1 MGLSGSVR
9 IGRITRRQMS
19 RDSVTLRENPCS
31 NKIIRK
37 IRSIRTEQKTNTE
50 IHGTTRRQVSRDSV
64 TFRENPCSN
73 KNIRSISGIR
83 TEQKQTTRKTTEK
96 HGGR

>member
-1 MGLSGSVR
+1 MGLYGSDGLHGCGWTVYPKDQWDPYR
-9 IGRITRRQMS
+9 TKTNYTENHGTTRMQMD
-19 RDSVTLRENPCS
+19 RDSVTL
-31 NKIIRK
+31 
-37 IRSIRTEQKTNTE
+37 
-50 IHGTTRRQVSRDSV
+50 
-64 TFRENPCSN
+64 RENPCSN